1 MATLTTTRRG
11 HRPTAAASSGAW
23 ISNALAGA
31 QLWDTEGSGT
41 SRDTAPRGTESADM
55 IAAPACSWGVH
66 AMTSQPLDLWDDAVR
81 RHDRRVYLS
90 VLALGLM
97 PERAREITQAAWT
110 RLIEQHQRGALD
122 EIELPGL
129 AIRQARFLAFNELS
143 RTRVENRVLAAVPDP
158 PAAPDTE
165 RVVGSRQE
173 IERVLAAL
181 ATCSPTARKVFRLVY
196 ATPGGTASQA
206 AKEVGLSLQRVRQ
219 ILCETR
225 RHIRL
230 ALAEETP

>member
-1 MATLTTTRRG
+1 MTRSDGTIAGSTCRCSRSAW
-11 HRPTAAASSGAW
+11 HRS
-23 ISNALAGA
+23 
-31 QLWDTEGSGT
+31 
-41 SRDTAPRGTESADM
+41 AP
-55 IAAPACSWGVH
+55 
-66 AMTSQPLDLWDDAVR
+66 
-81 RHDRRVYLS
+81 
-90 VLALGLM
+90 
-97 PERAREITQAAWT
+97 REITQAAWT
-110 RLIEQHQRGALD
+110 RLIEQHQRGALG

-143 RTRVENRVLAAVPDP
+143 RNRVESRVLAAVPDP
-158 PAAPDTE
+158 PSEPDAE
-165 RVVGSRQE
+165 RVIGSRQE

-206 AKEVGLSLQRVRQ
+206 AKEIGLSLQRVRQ

-225 RHIRL
+225 RHIRR